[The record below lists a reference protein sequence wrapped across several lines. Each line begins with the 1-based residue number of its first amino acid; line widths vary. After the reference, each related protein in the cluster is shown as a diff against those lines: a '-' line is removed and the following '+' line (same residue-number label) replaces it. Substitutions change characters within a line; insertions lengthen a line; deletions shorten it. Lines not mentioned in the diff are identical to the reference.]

1 MKKIIFTLLLVSMST
16 LIVDA
21 QEWITYKSTELGYSA
36 RFPVEP
42 EFQTQ
47 GVSTAVGELQM
58 KMAMA
63 TPNTEDD
70 DNLIYSVIRS
80 EYPGEG
86 FIDATDDFIKNVLD
100 GAIEG
105 AVTNVQGTK
114 IYDESVSFNN
124 YPARYV
130 KIEITG
136 AFLYLNAYLVENMIY
151 ITQVICTP
159 ENDKNT
165 SIKKFQES
173 FELIKVK

>member
-1 MKKIIFTLLLVSMST
+1 MKKIILTFLLVSIST
-16 LIVDA
+16 LVVDA
-21 QEWITYKSTELGYSA
+21 QEWIAYKSIELGYSA
-36 RFPVEP
+36 RFPIEP
-42 EFQTQ
+42 VFQTQ
-47 GVSTAVGELQM
+47 GVPTAVGELQM

-63 TPNTEDD
+63 TPDSEDD

-80 EYPGEG
+80 EYPAEG
-86 FIDATDDFIKNVLD
+86 FNDATDDFIKDVLD

-114 IYDESVSFNN
+114 IYDESVTFNK

-136 AFLYLNAYLVENMIY
+136 AFLYLNAYLVDNMIY

-159 ENDKNT
+159 ENDKNN